1 MGFIFKFTVLQ
12 FFSVGSD
19 WKHKLLMFYLI
30 KLASQSLVS
39 KLLEVHCDVVVTVPP
54 LVLMAKANGVGEL
67 VDYCRMCEA
76 LRTQ

>member
-1 MGFIFKFTVLQ
+1 
-12 FFSVGSD
+12 
-19 WKHKLLMFYLI
+19 MFYLI